1 MSAPLLVAD
10 SGPLIALARLDQ
22 LVLPSRIFSAVWVTR
37 TVWHEVSRAPR
48 GSELTRLLEAQDEG
62 WLNIVAY
69 PHVAGHD
76 SPFPG
81 LDMGESTAISL
92 ALTQQA
98 TVLMDE
104 RNGRLVATAV
114 GLNVIGTLGL
124 LVRGRRIGLLPAV
137 RPLTDILLAT
147 GYHLAR
153 PLVEQALADIG
164 E

>member
-10 SGPLIALARLDQ
+10 SGPLIALARLNQ
-22 LVLPSRIFSAVWVTR
+22 LVLPSRIFSAVWVTQ

-48 GSELTRLLEAQDEG
+48 GSELAGLVEAQAQG
-62 WLNIVAY
+62 WLKVVAD
-69 PHVAGHD
+69 PD
-76 SPFPG
+76 SVGSELAFPG
-81 LDMGESTAISL
+81 LDMGESTAIAL
-92 ALTQQA
+92 ALAQHA

-104 RNGRLVATAV
+104 RNGRVVAAAA

-124 LVRGRRIGLLPAV
+124 LVRGRRMGLLPAV
-137 RPLTDILLAT
+137 RPLTDILFAT
-147 GYHLAR
+147 GYHLAL